1 MGHEDAALIMSDED
15 WDTHEESADD
25 IIEINAYPEDYEL
38 LEDENYVNS
47 QKIPE
52 ENQEELN
59 LRKMVIMNNLNE
71 GLIDSSEAYDLIKD
85 FVDEETNNKNGIESS
100 TEQLSATSAPLEDDP
115 SVSRRQ
121 LNL

>member
-1 MGHEDAALIMSDED
+1 MGHEDATLIMSDED

-25 IIEINAYPEDYEL
+25 IIEINAYPEDYEVL
-38 LEDENYVNS
+38 GDENYVNS

-71 GLIDSSEAYDLIKD
+71 VLIDSSEAYDLIKD

-121 LNL
+121 LYK